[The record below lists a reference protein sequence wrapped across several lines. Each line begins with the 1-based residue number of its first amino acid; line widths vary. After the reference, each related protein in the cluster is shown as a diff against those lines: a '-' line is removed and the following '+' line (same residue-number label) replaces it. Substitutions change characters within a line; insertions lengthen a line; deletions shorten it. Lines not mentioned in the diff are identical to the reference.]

1 MKLKNLLKYVTLM
14 MTILT
19 ILTLVACSGDDG
31 EEEEPLT
38 DTSIQLSW
46 VHTVEFAGFYEAV
59 DKGFYAEQ
67 GLNVRLDAGGYD
79 ADGNYIFPLTPVLS
93 GATDFGV
100 AGGDVLLSARASGEP
115 VVGIA
120 AIYQRNPVML
130 VSLAEK
136 DIRLPQDLK
145 GKRIGIDDPGT
156 ATYIVYRAFLASQ
169 GIDVSEVEEIV
180 QKPPLDPLINGEIDV
195 RTGFVTNQPVV
206 LQQMGYDVNIILPS
220 DYGIDLYSNV
230 IFTTEDTIANRP
242 DLVEK
247 FLRATIEGFDAAID
261 DPKHAAELS
270 VSYNS
275 DLTLENELASMNF
288 SLPLI
293 RPAGRLTGMMEKN
306 AWDMTHQVMLD
317 QGILEAPIDYNAAF
331 TLEFLNTIHGQ

>member
-1 MKLKNLLKYVTLM
+1 MYKYLKYVTLLT
-14 MTILT
+14 TILT
-19 ILTLVACSGDDG
+19 ILVLAACSGGDDKKD
-31 EEEEPLT
+31 EPLT
-38 DTSIQLSW
+38 PTSVQFSW
-46 VHTVEFAGFYEAV
+46 VHTIEFAGFYEAV
-59 DKGFYAEQ
+59 DHGFYTDQ
-67 GLNVRLDAGGYD
+67 GLDVRLDSGGFD
-79 ADGNYIFPLTPVLS
+79 ADGNYIFPLSPVLS
-93 GATDFGV
+93 GKADFGV
-100 AGGDVLLSARASGEP
+100 AGGDVLLAARARGEP
-115 VVGIA
+115 LVGIA

-130 VSLAEK
+130 VSLAESN
-136 DIRLPQDLK
+136 IRLPQDLK

-156 ATYIVYRAFLASQ
+156 ATYIVYRAFMASQ
-169 GIDVSEVEEIV
+169 GINISEVEEII

-206 LQQMGYDVNIILPS
+206 LEQMGYDVEIILPS

-247 FLRATIEGFDAAID
+247 FLRATIQGYDAAID

-270 VSYNS
+270 VSYNP
-275 DLTLENELASMNF
+275 DLALENEMASMNF

-293 RPAGRLTGMMEKN
+293 RPAGRLTGMMEQS

-317 QGILEAPIDYNAAF
+317 QGMLDAAIDYNAAF
-331 TLEFLNTIHGQ
+331 TLDFLNKVHGQ